1 MKLRLRYCDL
11 TNEALDAALQAVIG
25 LNRNVG
31 AEGARARLHAQD
43 VTVQRQGVRAA
54 IEPDRPD
61 WCCQSGITPKA
72 AAKNICSGWPK
83 FSVAHRWQP
92 QIDKVT
98 SCM

>member
-31 AEGARARLHAQD
+31 AEGARARLHAQG

-54 IEPDRPD
+54 ME
-61 WCCQSGITPKA
+61 
-72 AAKNICSGWPK
+72 
-83 FSVAHRWQP
+83 
-92 QIDKVT
+92 QIDPIGVANRALHPKLQRRTYAVAGPN
-98 SCM
+98 SLWHIDGNHKLIR